1 MSQRLEYKVPFNK
14 DSKFSTEFFY
24 FFSDCVDRIGSETE
38 RWPNKVTFLGKIGK
52 ELFDI
57 INEKEWDFKR
67 FNLTYQKS
75 ILNKII
81 VEFDKPLD
89 QIEERG
95 YTKGDSLTDQTMEG
109 IPGDK
114 TVNKMK
120 EHSMNMSFTI
130 ERKIRPK
137 LEVILKR

>member
-1 MSQRLEYKVPFNK
+1 MSLRREYRVPFDK
-14 DSKFSTEFFY
+14 DSKFPTEFFY
-24 FFSDCVDRIGSETE
+24 YFSDCIDQLGSDTG
-38 RWPNKVTFLGKIGK
+38 RWPNKVTFVGKIGK

-81 VEFDKPLD
+81 IEFDKPLD

-95 YTKGDSLTDQTMEG
+95 YVNGDSLTDQTMEG

-114 TVNKMK
+114 TVNQMK

-130 ERKIRPK
+130 ERKIRPN